1 MKNDIREHV
10 NPILYSEEVILK
22 RVKELAKKISED
34 YEGKDLI
41 VVGVLKGSVVFTSD
55 LIKFI
60 TIPCKLDFMAVSS
73 YGNSTKTSGVV
84 RILKDLDSDIEG
96 KHLLIVEDIVD
107 TGITLSYLLDY
118 LKARKASSIEIVS
131 LLNKEARRKSNISV
145 KYIGFEVPDEFI
157 VGYGIDYSENYR
169 NLPFIGVLKREIYEK

>member
-1 MKNDIREHV
+1 MKNDIREHI

-22 RVKELAKKISED
+22 RVKELSKKISED

-73 YGNSTKTSGVV
+73 YGSSTKTSGVV

-107 TGITLSYLLDY
+107 TGITLSYLLNY

-131 LLNKEARRKSNISV
+131 LLNKEARRRADISV